1 MPYIGNAP
9 RTANFLIDQFSG
21 DNTEVNFTL
30 SLAPGSLISI
40 LVFISGVRQSI
51 SDYSLNGAVLTFS
64 SPPATGSNNI
74 EVVHI
79 AHDSGTVPSDLSV
92 STAKLQDSSVTDS
105 KLSTTTVCV
114 PPVALVA
121 AFEDGPATV
130 TVDKPTGNSKSFG
143 LKLYEVKLDF
153 PIHYSPPIML
163 PLNQTH

>member
-105 KLSTTTVCV
+105 KLSTTTVTSGDYGDQDQIPKIRV
-114 PPVALVA
+114 DAQGRVTSA
-121 AFEDGPATV
+121 ANV
-130 TVDKPTGNSKSFG
+130 TVNIPAVYTNANAIPTI
-143 LKLYEVKLDF
+143 L
-153 PIHYSPPIML
+153 ML
-163 PLNQTH
+163 GGM